1 MQNKL
6 FVRNISFRLSEVEL
20 EELFTPYGEVISTS
34 IPKDRDTGRSRG
46 FAFVEMKSQ
55 SEAEAAIEGLKNREV
70 QGREIFVS
78 FSESK
83 ARTGAPA
90 GGGGGGGGGYGGSGG
105 GGGGYGG
112 GGGGG
117 RGRY

>member
-6 FVRNISFRLSEVEL
+6 FVRNISFRLSEEEL
-20 EELFTPYGEVISTS
+20 EGLFSPYGEVVSVA

-46 FAFVEMKSQ
+46 FAFVEMKQ
-55 SEAEAAIEGLKNREV
+55 QAEAEAAIEGLKGREV

-83 ARTGAPA
+83 ARAGA
-90 GGGGGGGGGYGGSGG
+90 GGGGGG
-105 GGGGYGG
+105 
-112 GGGGG
+112 
-117 RGRY
+117 RRY

>member
-6 FVRNISFRLSEVEL
+6 FVRNLSYRLSESEL
-20 EELFTPYGEVISTS
+20 ESLFTQFGDVVSTN
-34 IPKDRDTGRSRG
+34 IPKDRDTGRPRG

-55 SEAEAAIEGLKNREV
+55 AEAEAAIHGLNNREV

-83 ARTGAPA
+83 SRSFAGAR
-90 GGGGGGGGGYGGSGG
+90 
-105 GGGGYGG
+105 
-112 GGGGG
+112 
-117 RGRY
+117 R

>member
-6 FVRNISFRLSEVEL
+6 FVRNIPFRLT
-20 EELFTPYGEVISTS
+20 EEDLLDIFSPYGEVVTTS
-34 IPKDRDTGRSRG
+34 IPKDRETGRSRG
-46 FAFVEMKSQ
+46 FAFVEMKAQ
-55 SEAEAAIEGLKNREV
+55 NEAESAIEGLKGHQI

-90 GGGGGGGGGYGGSGG
+90 GA
-105 GGGGYGG
+105 
-112 GGGGG
+112 
-117 RGRY
+117 RR

>member
-6 FVRNISFRLSEVEL
+6 FVRNISYKLTE
-20 EELFTPYGEVISTS
+20 EELRETFEPYGEVISAA

-55 SEAEAAIEGLKNREV
+55 AEAEAAITALNNREV
-70 QGREIFVS
+70 HGREMFVA

-83 ARTGAPA
+83 ARTTAGA
-90 GGGGGGGGGYGGSGG
+90 GGS
-105 GGGGYGG
+105 
-112 GGGGG
+112 
-117 RGRY
+117 RRY

>member
-6 FVRNISFRLSEVEL
+6 FVRNISFRLTEGEL
-20 EELFTPYGEVISTS
+20 ESLFTPYGEVVSVS

-55 SEAEAAIEGLKNREV
+55 TEAETAIEGLNNHEV

-83 ARTGAPA
+83 ARSTAGA
-90 GGGGGGGGGYGGSGG
+90 
-105 GGGGYGG
+105 
-112 GGGGG
+112 GGG

>member
-6 FVRNISFRLSEVEL
+6 FVRNISYKLTESEL
-20 EELFTPYGEVISTS
+20 EGLFAPFGVVVSAS

-55 SEAEAAIEGLKNREV
+55 EEAEAAIKGLNNREV
-70 QGREIFVS
+70 QGREIIVA

-83 ARTGAPA
+83 PR
-90 GGGGGGGGGYGGSGG
+90 S
-105 GGGGYGG
+105 GG

-117 RGRY
+117 RRY

>member
-6 FVRNISFRLSEVEL
+6 FVRNISFRLTEDDIRNI
-20 EELFTPYGEVISTS
+20 FTPYGEVVSTS
-34 IPKDRDTGRSRG
+34 IPKDRETGRSRG
-46 FAFVEMKSQ
+46 FAFVEMKTQ
-55 SEAEAAIEGLKNREV
+55 AEAEAAIEGVNGTEV

-83 ARTGAPA
+83 SRTPA
-90 GGGGGGGGGYGGSGG
+90 GA
-105 GGGGYGG
+105 
-112 GGGGG
+112 GGG